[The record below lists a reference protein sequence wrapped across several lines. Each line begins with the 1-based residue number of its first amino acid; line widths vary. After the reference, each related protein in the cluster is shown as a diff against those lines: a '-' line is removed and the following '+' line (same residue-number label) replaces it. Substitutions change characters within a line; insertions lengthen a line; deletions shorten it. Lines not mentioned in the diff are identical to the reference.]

1 MPQTSP
7 AARPGAKDILASL
20 MLLAALALP
29 CAAAADDVFEVKNI
43 AVDVKAATA
52 TEARTQAL
60 AQGERRAF
68 YALIARLTLSSDQQR
83 IPEFSRD
90 EIAAYVHDFSVAEEK
105 ASSVRYIARLDYR
118 FKPDEIRRLLRG
130 YNVPFAETRSK
141 PMVILP
147 VYEVGASAVLWD
159 DPNPWRDA
167 FARRNAPIGLVPLIL
182 PLGDLMDI
190 STAGAAEA
198 MAGDILKLDTI
209 AQRYRAAGA
218 IVAHNNLTLDTATG
232 RQMEIV
238 TLLRPAEPFPP
249 EARTV
254 SYLQQDGETIADMTK
269 RVTEATVQRIE
280 NLWKQRNLISQSGT
294 GVLAVTVPITG
305 LADWLAM
312 KGQLER
318 IGIIRRS
325 EIVLMSREQVR
336 VNVHYVGGPEQLLT
350 ALEQANLS
358 LLQEGGEWIVM
369 PIGVFQP
376 PKT

>member
-1 MPQTSP
+1 MPKPSL
-7 AARPGAKDILASL
+7 AARISATAILASL
-20 MLLAALALP
+20 LLFVALSVP
-29 CAAAADDVFEVKNI
+29 AAADDVFEVKNI

-52 TEARTQAL
+52 ADARTQAL

-68 YALIARLTLSSDQQR
+68 YTLIQRLTLSSDQER

-90 EIAAYVHDFSVAEEK
+90 DIAAYVHDFSVAEEK

-118 FKPDEIRRLLRG
+118 FKPDEIRRLLRA

-147 VYEVGASAVLWD
+147 VYEVGATVVLWD
-159 DPNPWRDA
+159 EPNPWRDT

-198 MAGDILKLDTI
+198 MAGDIVKLDSI
-209 AQRYRAAGA
+209 AARYRAAGA
-218 IVAHNNLTLDTATG
+218 IVAHNNLTLDNTTG
-232 RQMEIV
+232 RQMETV
-238 TLLRPAEPFPP
+238 TLLRPADPFPP
-249 EARTV
+249 ESRTF
-254 SYLQQDGETIADMTK
+254 SYLQNEGESIAALTV
-269 RVTEATVQRIE
+269 RVAEATVQRIE
-280 NLWKQRNLISQSGT
+280 NLWKQRNLISQGGT
-294 GVLAVTVPITG
+294 GVLAVTIPITG

-312 KGQLER
+312 KDQLGR
-318 IGIIRRS
+318 IGIIRRA

-336 VNVHYVGGPEQLLT
+336 VNVHFAGDAEQLMT

-358 LLQEGGEWIVM
+358 LLQEAGEWVVM